1 MRKLICMVLAL
12 VLMTG
17 FLPVTA
23 QAAQS
28 KLIALTFDDGPHEK
42 YTQIL
47 LDGLRSRDAKVT
59 FFVIGYKAEA
69 HPGLVKQAYD
79 DGHEIGNHSWDHPY
93 LTTLSFE
100 DVEQQVQQTQA
111 VLEEICGV
119 GTEFLMRPPYGDV
132 DESIYEA
139 INMPIIQWSIDS
151 SDWATNEE
159 YVYDFIMKTAK
170 DGGIILCHDT
180 VAFTP
185 DAVLKAVDD
194 LTDQG
199 YEFVTVSEL
208 FRRKGVELEQCKE
221 YWRCVETTV
230 DLGAVQAPEVTCV
243 REGSMIRV
251 TMESPSGAPIHYTTD
266 GSRITQ
272 ESEVYDGSFLIFPGD
287 EVRAVAAFKL
297 NGGRSAEVRI
307 TEEALQADGVG
318 CAEPVVEI
326 EDGWMY
332 LSCDDVLEP
341 IYYTLDGSEPTEDS
355 PCYTDPVE
363 VTPGTVIRTVAGG
376 DDWPMS
382 REVVRYYSREGNLF
396 ADVMPDQWYTD
407 IMDQVV
413 SSGLMIGMGG
423 DHYHPDG
430 ALTRAM
436 VTELLYRFADGEA
449 PIYRTNGFTD
459 ISDGEWY
466 ADSVEW
472 AYAAGVVE
480 GYPDG
485 TFRPDQAITRQ
496 EMAEM
501 ITGFLESRGL
511 PLPESE
517 DCRENFLDGDQIAD
531 WALESFNAVVGAG
544 LMQGDPAGNLTPL
557 ATATRAQFATIMLRM
572 EACFPPDTG
581 EQGPA
586 EDDPALPPQES
597 EVL

>member
-1 MRKLICMVLAL
+1 MKKMICLLLAL
-12 VLMTG
+12 VLTIG
-17 FLPVTA
+17 LLPVSA

-28 KLIALTFDDGPHEK
+28 KLIALTFDDGPDNNN
-42 YTQIL
+42 TQVL
-47 LDGLRSRDAKVT
+47 LDGLRERGVKVT
-59 FFVIGYKAEA
+59 FFVLGDKSTLR
-69 HPGLVKQAYD
+69 PWLVEQAYD
-79 DGHEIGNHSWDHPY
+79 DGHEIGNHSWNHPH

-100 DVEQQVQQTQA
+100 EVEDQVQRTKSI
-111 VLEEICGV
+111 LEEICGV

-151 SDWATNEE
+151 SDWATNEQ
-159 YVYDFIMKTAK
+159 YVYDFIMKTAR
-170 DGGIILCHDT
+170 DGRIILCHDT
-180 VAFTP
+180 VKFTP
-185 DAVLKAVDD
+185 RATMKAIDD
-194 LTDQG
+194 LMAQG

-208 FRRKGVELEQCKE
+208 FRRRGMKLEPCKE
-221 YWRCVETTV
+221 YWYCYNQSV
-230 DLGAVQAPEVTCV
+230 DLGAVQPPRVSCV
-243 REGSMIRV
+243 RDGDMIRV
-251 TMESPSGAPIHYTTD
+251 TMDSPSGAPIHYTTD

-297 NGGRSAEVRI
+297 NGGRSAEVRV
-307 TEEALQADGVG
+307 TDAELKAAGVRCG
-318 CAEPVVEI
+318 DPAVSV

-363 VTPGTVIRTVAGG
+363 VAPGSVIRAVAGG
-376 DDWPMS
+376 DDWPVS
-382 REVVRYYSREGNLF
+382 REVMRYYSQNGNLF
-396 ADVMPDQWYTD
+396 ADVMPDLWYTD

-413 SSGLMIGMGG
+413 SSGLMVGVGG
-423 DHYHPDG
+423 GYYLPDG
-430 ALTRAM
+430 ELTRAM
-436 VTELLYRFADGEA
+436 MAELLYRYAGAAA
-449 PIYRTNGFTD
+449 PILRTNVFSD
-459 ISDGEWY
+459 ISGGEWY
-466 ADSVEW
+466 ANSVEW
-472 AYAAGVVE
+472 AYASGVVE

-501 ITGFLESRGL
+501 IVGFLESQGV

-517 DCRENFLDGDQIAD
+517 DCRENFLDGDRIAD
-531 WALESFNAVVGAG
+531 WALDSFNIAVATG

-557 ATATRAQFATIMLRM
+557 ATATRAQFATILLRM